1 MKPKEK
7 AKDLMEKMQVIHYT
21 KLRSRPEHKG
31 IPVSMHHDQV
41 KQCALICIK
50 EKIDELQNISDSGIG
65 IPNTYLVARLI
76 YLKETEQEIE
86 KL

>member
-7 AKDLMEKMQVIHYT
+7 AKELIEQFEDLDSPNVRGKWFA
-21 KLRSRPEHKG
+21 
-31 IPVSMHHDQV
+31 HDY
-41 KQCALICIK
+41 KNCALICIK

>member
-1 MKPKEK
+1 MTAKEK
-7 AKDLMEKMQVIHYT
+7 AIELVEKMQVIHYT

-41 KQCALICIK
+41 KQCALICVDEILNNYSEISKITHRAKSHEEYWQKVK
-50 EKIDELQNISDSGIG
+50 E
-65 IPNTYLVARLI
+65 
-76 YLKETEQEIE
+76 EIE